1 MGIILD
7 RVLKATAAAMNR
19 ERAMKAIADAITI
32 IEHTDRALNAIAV
45 VIMRERVLKAITVTM
60 ALLVIAIALPS
71 IY

>member
-1 MGIILD
+1 MDIILD
-7 RVLKATAAAMNR
+7 RVLKATAVAMYR

-32 IEHTDRALNAIAV
+32 IEHADRVLNAIAV
-45 VIMRERVLKAITVTM
+45 VIIRERVLKAIAITM